1 MEFAS
6 QSEDTLMSHRMAA
19 IHNRRYANI
28 FWVAVL
34 MMLLSGS
41 VFTPAEAAIRLPKI
55 TEKYEFYVQVVR
67 SDFTFSNSTAVRIW
81 GKGAPDPSPPFAFG
95 DAVVFDDKITKGPD
109 FFSQELGRIHGVF
122 FDACYN
128 STGCLKLLVV
138 ATLDFTAGKL
148 IGTIPITFLEDLTI
162 PVRTY
167 SFSGGTGDFILT
179 QGFGVVTPTVLADG
193 YLRSHTVLRINRQF
207 TTQSAF

>member
-1 MEFAS
+1 MFKK
-6 QSEDTLMSHRMAA
+6 MAV
-19 IHNRRYANI
+19 IHTRRHAYI
-28 FWVAVL
+28 FWVAILV
-34 MMLLSGS
+34 MLPCRS
-41 VFTPAEAAIRLPKI
+41 VFTPVEAAHKLLKK
-55 TEKYEFYVQVVR
+55 EKYEFYVHVVR
-67 SDFTFSNSTAVRIW
+67 SHFTFSNSTAVRIW

-95 DAVVFDDKITKGPD
+95 DAVVLDDKITEGPD
-109 FFSQELGRIHGVF
+109 FFSQEIGRIHGVF

-128 STGCLKLLVV
+128 STGCFKLLVV

-167 SFSGGTGDFILT
+167 SFSGGTDDFLLT

-193 YLRSHTVLRINRQF
+193 YLRSHTVLHINRQS
-207 TTQSAF
+207 TTQRDF